1 MGIGRVARRVRRGP
15 EKVGDRLG
23 WQEWLRKEMGRERA
37 RPIGARVG
45 VVRVM
50 ALIRS
55 WRR

>member
-1 MGIGRVARRVRRGP
+1 MARRVRRGP

-23 WQEWLRKEMGRERA
+23 WQEWLRKEMGKERA